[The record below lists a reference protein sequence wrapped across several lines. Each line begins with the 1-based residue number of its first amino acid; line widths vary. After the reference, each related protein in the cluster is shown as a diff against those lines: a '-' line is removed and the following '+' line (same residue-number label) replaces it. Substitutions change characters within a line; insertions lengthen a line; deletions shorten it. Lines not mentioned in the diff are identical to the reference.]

1 MSGRPDFAEFFR
13 RATVI
18 HPAFTAPRDGTAIV
32 GRDADG
38 RCDLIRWRTG
48 ADLDDDGKPYWARYD
63 TDEEFELVAWIP
75 SPLSPEQILEIYE

>member
-1 MSGRPDFAEFFR
+1 MSGHPDYADLFR
-13 RATVI
+13 RANVL

-48 ADLDDDGKPYWARYD
+48 ADLEENSEPYWARYD
-63 TDEEFELVAWIP
+63 TDEEFEVVAWIP
-75 SPLSPEQILEIYE
+75 SPLSNEEILEMYE

>member
-1 MSGRPDFAEFFR
+1 MTGRPDYGAHFR

-18 HPAFTAPRDGTAIV
+18 HPALTAPKDGSAVI

-38 RCDLIRWRTG
+38 RCDLIRWRIG
-48 ADLDDDGKPYWARYD
+48 ADLEEGTEPYWARYD

-75 SPLSPEQILEIYE
+75 SPLSGEQILEIYE